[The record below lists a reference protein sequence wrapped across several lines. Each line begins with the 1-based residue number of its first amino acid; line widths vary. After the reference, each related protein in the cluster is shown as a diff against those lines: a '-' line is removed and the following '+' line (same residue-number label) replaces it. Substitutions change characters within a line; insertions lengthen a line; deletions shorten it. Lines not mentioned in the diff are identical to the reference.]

1 VLGSFAKLGELLF
14 PSRCVGCKR
23 YNGLLC
29 QDCRQALPLLN
40 GVCGRCALPRGM
52 GECRGCGKLAPSLA
66 SLRAVC
72 SYDGVARSAV
82 HVLKYRG
89 GRNVSRLLGE
99 LMRQHIAQRPLRV
112 ELVIP
117 VPLSKRRRRERGYN
131 QAELLAREI
140 VHAVGASLAFDA
152 LDRRERP
159 AQQGLDAAAR
169 LRNLEGAISVG
180 KPIDGKTVLLVD
192 DVATTGATLSACAD
206 ALKAAG
212 AEEVRALV
220 FARDL

>member
-1 VLGSFAKLGELLF
+1 
-14 PSRCVGCKR
+14 
-23 YNGLLC
+23 
-29 QDCRQALPLLN
+29 
-40 GVCGRCALPRGM
+40 M
-52 GECRGCGKLAPSLA
+52 GECRGCGKLVPALT

-89 GRNVSRLLGE
+89 GRNVARLLGE
-99 LMRQHIAQRPLRV
+99 LMRQHLAQRPLQADV
-112 ELVIP
+112 VIP

-140 VHAVGASLAFDA
+140 MQAVGGTLTSDA
-152 LDRRERP
+152 LERRERP

-169 LRNLEGAISVG
+169 LRNLNGAITTRMPTAG
-180 KPIDGKTVLLVD
+180 KRVLLVD
-192 DVATTGATLSACAD
+192 DVATTGATLSACSD

-212 AEEVRALV
+212 AKEVRALV